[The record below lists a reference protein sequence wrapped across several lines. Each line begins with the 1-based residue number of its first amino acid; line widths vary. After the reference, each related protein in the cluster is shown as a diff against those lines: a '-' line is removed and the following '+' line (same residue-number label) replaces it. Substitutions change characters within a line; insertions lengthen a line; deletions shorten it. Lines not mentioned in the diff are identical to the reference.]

1 MADLPGKSI
10 RGHRSIGVRRFLI
23 VDSGSTEFLLAQPDY
38 HVFPD
43 AQFIRRVALWSG
55 SRRFSTSLARTIGV
69 SLSMPS
75 ERFIYPGYEPLPDLA
90 VYLDHNDAQGTFRS
104 CSTGEK
110 NDGWVRIR
118 LAAATA
124 PYDCAQTR

>member
-1 MADLPGKSI
+1 MGRFAGEIDTRAPQ
-10 RGHRSIGVRRFLI
+10 HRSEALSHRRQRI
-23 VDSGSTEFLLAQPDY
+23 HRISAAQPDY
-38 HVFPD
+38 HVFPE
-43 AQFIRRVALWSG
+43 AQFIRQVTLWSG
-55 SRRFSTSLARTIGV
+55 SRRFSISLARTIGV

-104 CSTGEK
+104 CSTAEK

-118 LAAATA
+118 LAPATA
-124 PYDCAQTR
+124 PYDCAQAK